1 MSSSFGAT
9 CIDTDTL
16 ASGTALVQEL
26 RGGPAEEKPLR
37 RETVVQGHSLKPRPA
52 WALSAISRAPDSN
65 FRQSYAPP
73 PYQRALAGRQ
83 WLTLFGAP
91 ISGPT
96 KGCGLAQILIM
107 NSDLWLF
114 INFCEE
120 DSAPIESSL
129 MGSVGNYSPSV

>member
-26 RGGPAEEKPLR
+26 RGGPAAEKPLR
-37 RETVVQGHSLKPRPA
+37 RETVVQGHSLTPRPA

-73 PYQRALAGRQ
+73 YQRAPAGRQ

-107 NSDLWLF
+107 YSDLWLF

-129 MGSVGNYSPSV
+129 MGCVGNYSAGL